1 MRVVVLGCVCS
12 KGISAMG
19 NFLKGLMRRVCMGVF
34 VLECGELRL

>member
-12 KGISAMG
+12 KGISAVG
-19 NFLKGLMRRVCMGVF
+19 NFLKGLMRRVCVF